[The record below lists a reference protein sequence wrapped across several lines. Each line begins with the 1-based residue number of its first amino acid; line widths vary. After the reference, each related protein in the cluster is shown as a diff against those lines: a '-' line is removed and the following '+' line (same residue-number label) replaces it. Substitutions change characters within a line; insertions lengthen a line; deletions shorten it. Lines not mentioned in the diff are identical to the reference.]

1 MALLIS
7 RFEGGLAFI
16 WGANAFLM
24 AELLTSRTRY
34 WPRAIMACA
43 IASTFATALF
53 GMGPLAAIPMAAI
66 NVVESLIVAI
76 ICRRF
81 VPDRRIIGSIRPLVV
96 FIIALCGVANV
107 VAGVMA
113 AAVASFITSVP
124 FGASWLQWYSGHV
137 LGGLT
142 FAPIL
147 ILLLQGEC
155 GRWLRDTPKRVKVE
169 AIVLLALFTLAIV
182 HVFFW
187 ASYPLLFAP
196 LLPLVLIAFR
206 TGQVGAAAS
215 IIILAVVGGAA
226 TVQGLGPLNLVPGTV
241 GARVQ
246 YLDRKSVV

>member
-1 MALLIS
+1 MQRSALRHSSSIFAPVVTGSVYFIVATMALLIS

-113 AAVASFITSVP
+113 AAVASFITSV
-124 FGASWLQWYSGHV
+124 WLS
-137 LGGLT
+137 
-142 FAPIL
+142 
-147 ILLLQGEC
+147 
-155 GRWLRDTPKRVKVE
+155 RWPE
-169 AIVLLALFTLAIV
+169 
-182 HVFFW
+182 
-187 ASYPLLFAP
+187 YM
-196 LLPLVLIAFR
+196 
-206 TGQVGAAAS
+206 
-215 IIILAVVGGAA
+215 
-226 TVQGLGPLNLVPGTV
+226 
-241 GARVQ
+241 
-246 YLDRKSVV
+246 